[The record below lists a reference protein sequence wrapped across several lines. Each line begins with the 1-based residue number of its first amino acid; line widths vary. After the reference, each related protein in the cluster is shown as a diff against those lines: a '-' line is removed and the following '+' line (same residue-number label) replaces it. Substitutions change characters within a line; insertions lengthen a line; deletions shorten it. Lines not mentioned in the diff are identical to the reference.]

1 MQDRLQDLYNI
12 RTNVDIGKE
21 YSEAEMIEVP
31 IDSERIEVPEGL
43 QEFTGRVDKIK
54 SEITD
59 LRANIDSLSNGYR
72 LILLAT
78 TNSKTQDDQM
88 NELEKKIEDS
98 LRIIAEAL
106 KSMSADSQETST
118 LHGRWKSNVHSHL
131 TKRFMDVLI
140 QYRHIQ
146 SDHKEKV
153 QARIRQ
159 RLQIVKPDATAEE
172 IEQAVGSGRLN
183 VFSQQLRDEGQAQD
197 TLRYVEGRHRELLK
211 IEESVNELHQLFVDM
226 AALVNAQGEYID
238 NIESN
243 VAQSSEFVEQANKD
257 LTGALRRKNRN
268 RKCAFISCIIIM
280 VLIAIAVITVLLVG
294 KSQGWF
300 LNPLK

>member
-12 RTNVDIGKE
+12 RTNVDIGRD

-31 IDSERIEVPEGL
+31 IDSERVEVPEGL
-43 QEFTGRVDKIK
+43 QEFNNQVDKIK
-54 SEITD
+54 SEIAE
-59 LRANIDSLSNGYR
+59 LRTNIDALNNGYR

-78 TNSKTQDDQM
+78 DNSKAQEDQA
-88 NELEKKIEDS
+88 NQLEKKIDTALHS
-98 LRIIAEAL
+98 VAAEL
-106 KSMSADSQETST
+106 KSMSGENQDAST
-118 LHGRWKSNVHSHL
+118 HSKWRSNVHAHL

-146 SDHKEKV
+146 SEHREKV

-172 IEQAVGSGRLN
+172 IEQAVGSGQLN
-183 VFSQQLRDEGQAQD
+183 VFAQQLKDEGQAQD
-197 TLRYVEGRHRELLK
+197 SLRYVEGRHRELLK
-211 IEESVNELHQLFVDM
+211 IENSVNELHQLFSDM

-243 VAQSSEFVEQANKD
+243 VAQSSEFVVQANKD
-257 LTGALRRKNRN
+257 LAGALRRKNRN
-268 RKCAFISCIIIM
+268 RKCAFISCIILMI
-280 VLIAIAVITVLLVG
+280 LIAIAVITVMIVG

-300 LNPLK
+300 NKPF